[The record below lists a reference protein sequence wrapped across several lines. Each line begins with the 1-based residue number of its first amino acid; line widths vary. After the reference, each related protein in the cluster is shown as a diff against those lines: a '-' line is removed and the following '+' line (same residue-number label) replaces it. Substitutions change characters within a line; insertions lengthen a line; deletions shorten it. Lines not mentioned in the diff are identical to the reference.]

1 MVLNR
6 YRTILLSLIAL
17 SLVLGWSPAPARP
30 LGYVDISDSSRARH
44 SVSTAITTQWPALDF
59 EFATHEFRSN
69 MTGYGQFGR
78 PYSTLVPGTPGVHS
92 FESPAG
98 SEKEY
103 LYGGGIWIG
112 GLVGQDTIVS
122 VAVDGWLSSPE
133 IYPDHYPSPGF
144 RGNLVRCISPATIGV
159 GAVFDDTIHSGMV
172 YREDFM
178 DSTPYHPLNTSI
190 SNRGY
195 VWEDAKAKYS
205 LIYDMVVTNIGTEPI
220 RQGYIGFYFDPD
232 VTPIYLTGYLDDLA
246 GGIPSERM
254 AYVVDNDG
262 ELTDSATVER
272 AFAAKVLYTSFGGRC
287 NFNWYVGGGA
297 GGALDYGPMLRSNF
311 RDFGTGGSGY
321 PLGDR
326 NKYHLLSAPEWDFDQ
341 VMSAKLS
348 GNSDWLPLYDTA
360 RVDNLVDGW
369 DIRFVLSAGP
379 FDLPPASSVRI
390 QYALLTAENIHT
402 DPHILDFLELAP
414 ELYVQ
419 SLNLDGLIANGRVA
433 DSLAALLRDPTYPP
447 ANLRA
452 SVISGDSIVLGW
464 DSWVL
469 PGIDGY
475 QVYGRPVPVD
485 AYVHEGVP
493 PPWYSASDLPPFV
506 AAAGNRHTIKPV
518 PQPGGYA
525 FTVSHIV
532 NGQPTLQSYPI
543 VISVPTRLH
552 SPSLKDTIA
561 YVLEDE
567 SLELAWEPAEHGG
580 VRQYNIY
587 RFPDSVA
594 ANDRYLRHYSTVA
607 NGLEIDTVIANEVN
621 YYYYEIEPFATVSG
635 DQLSFTDNEA
645 GNGNL
650 YLVTAVDSAGF
661 ESQFSDELQVWRIQK
676 PSKDFLVLT
685 HGQRQGTYTIEDSID
700 QFYTTVLSGYD
711 YDIYSVVD
719 SFSAC
724 RPTKPSCLD
733 WRLFTQYKVVI
744 VDDNLRD
751 NVLRNWYEDEESGF
765 ARYLGHKGVMVY
777 CGPFASLGWPE
788 FTSYTPPNWYYK
800 SYDLIHRYFGADS
813 VFAIGTQYYKLNA
826 SLPYVDSLLAFS
838 WAEPVTDAP
847 PVYYDS
853 GSEFYPSY
861 LTANWPSAT
870 PPMVGVFQP
879 DSLAEVIYRFRSTMP
894 TTSLVESAPVGLMKL
909 VDSTLTFTFGF
920 HLWYMKE
927 QGARE
932 LIDWIYQEAKVI
944 TDTPSTDPPIL
955 PDLRLAQNYPNP
967 FNAGTVI
974 SFSLPQRSHVSVD
987 VFNILGQ
994 RVKRLVN
1001 EDRLAGAYRV
1011 EWDGSDRS
1019 GNQVASGVY
1028 LYRLDAGGRSLARKM
1043 ILLR

>member
-6 YRTILLSLIAL
+6 YRAILLSLIVH
-17 SLVLGWSPAPARP
+17 SLVLGWSPALARP
-30 LGYVDISDSSRARH
+30 LGFVDIPDSSRARLT
-44 SVSTAITTQWPALDF
+44 VSTSITTQWPAQDF
-59 EFATHEFRSN
+59 EFATREFSSN

-78 PYSTLVPGTPGVHS
+78 PYSTLVPGTPGIHS

-103 LYGGGIWIG
+103 LYGGGIWVG
-112 GLVGQDTIVS
+112 GIVGQDTLVS
-122 VAVDGWLSSPE
+122 LAVDGWHANYELFPTG
-133 IYPDHYPSPGF
+133 YPSPGY
-144 RGNLVRCISPATIGV
+144 RGNLLPCVSPADFGV
-159 GAVFDDTIHSGMV
+159 GAILDDTIHTGMT
-172 YREDFM
+172 YPADYS
-178 DSTPYHPLNTSI
+178 DSTPYRPINILLA
-190 SNRGY
+190 NRGY
-195 VWEDAKAKYS
+195 MWNTDRARFC
-205 LIYDMVVTNIGTEPI
+205 LIYDLVVSNIGQDTI
-220 RQGYIGFYFDPD
+220 REGYIGFYFDPD
-232 VTPIYLTGYLDDLA
+232 VGQPNTAAYLDDVA
-246 GGIPSERM
+246 GGISAERM
-254 AYVVDNDG
+254 GYVVDNDG
-262 ELTDSATVER
+262 ELDDSVTYER
-272 AFAAKVLYTSFGGRC
+272 GFAVKIISTSFNGRC
-287 NFNWYVGGGA
+287 NFNWYVGGG
-297 GGALDYGPMLRSNF
+297 GGPLDYGPMMRANY
-311 RDFGTGGSGY
+311 RDYGTGGAGY

-326 NKYHLLSAPEWDFDQ
+326 NKYHVLSAPEWDFEQ
-341 VMSAKLS
+341 VMTMRLA
-348 GNSDWLPLYDTA
+348 GNEIWMPAHDTTG
-360 RVDNLVDGW
+360 VWNLTNGTDT
-369 DIRFVLSAGP
+369 RFVLSAGP
-379 FDLPPASSVRI
+379 FDLLPDSSVRI

-402 DPHILDFLELAP
+402 DPHIMDFIELAP

-419 SLNLDGLIANGRVA
+419 SLRLNGLIANGRVA

-469 PGIDGY
+469 PGIDSY
-475 QVYGRPVPVD
+475 QVYGRPVPPD

-493 PPWYSASDLPPFV
+493 PPWYNATDLPPYV
-506 AAAGNRHTIKPV
+506 ATAGNKHTIKPV

-532 NGQPTLQSYPI
+532 NGQPKLQSHPI

-552 SPSLKDTIA
+552 APSLKDTIA
-561 YVLEDE
+561 YVLDNE
-567 SLELAWEPAEHGG
+567 SLELAWDAAANGG

-587 RFPDSVA
+587 RFPDTVA

-607 NGLEIDTVIANEVN
+607 NGLEIDTVTANDVN
-621 YYYYEIEPFATVSG
+621 YYYYAIEPFATLSG
-635 DQLSFTDNEA
+635 DQLSFTDNA
-645 GNGNL
+645 PDNGFL
-650 YLVTAVDSAGF
+650 YVVTAVDSAGF
-661 ESQFSDELQVWRIQK
+661 ESQFSDELQVWSIRK

-700 QFYTTVLSGYD
+700 QFYQTVLAGYD

-719 SFSAC
+719 SLSAC

-733 WRLFTQYKVVI
+733 WRMFTQYKVVI

-788 FTSYTPPNWYYK
+788 FTSYTPPDWYYK

-826 SLPYVDSLLAFS
+826 SIPYVDSLLAFS

-847 PVYYDS
+847 PIYYDS

-861 LTANWPSAT
+861 LTVNWPSAT

-909 VDSTLTFTFGF
+909 VDSTLTLTFGF

-932 LIDWIYQEAKVI
+932 LIDWIYEEAKVI

-994 RVKRLVN
+994 RVRRLVD
-1001 EDRLAGAYRV
+1001 EDRPAGTYRV

-1019 GNQVASGVY
+1019 GNLVASGVY

>member
-6 YRTILLSLIAL
+6 YRDL
-17 SLVLGWSPAPARP
+17 
-30 LGYVDISDSSRARH
+30 
-44 SVSTAITTQWPALDF
+44 SVSVLIVLLAFASSASAIDLTGSRQPRAYTISAQQYLESLDLAWPAFHVDLITS
-59 EFATHEFRSN
+59 EINSKTS
-69 MTGYGQFGR
+69 GYGQFGR
-78 PYSTLVPGTPGVHS
+78 PYNAFLPGGTTGRS
-92 FESPAG
+92 FESPPG
-98 SEKEY
+98 SGKEY
-103 LYGGGIWIG
+103 LYGGAIWIG
-112 GLVGQDTIVS
+112 GIVGEDTLVS
-122 VAVDGWLSSPE
+122 CAMDGWMQSQE
-133 IYPDHYPSPGF
+133 FYPTGYPGPDF
-144 RGNLVRCISPATIGV
+144 RGNIFPIVSPADF
-159 GAVFDDTIHSGMV
+159 AVSSLCDDTVHFAMNYGQDAVDRRPHI
-172 YREDFM
+172 
-178 DSTPYHPLNTSI
+178 PLNLLVS
-190 SNRGY
+190 SRAY
-195 VWEDAKAKYS
+195 VWDDPRARFC
-205 LIYDMVVTNIGTEPI
+205 LVYDMLITNIGPDTI
-220 RQGYIGFYFDPD
+220 RDGFAGYFLDCDVGVPD
-232 VTPIYLTGYLDDLA
+232 SYAWSDDVN
-246 GGIPSERM
+246 GSIPSERIG
-254 AYVVDNDG
+254 YILDNDG
-262 ELTDSATVER
+262 QLSDSVTFER
-272 AFAAKVLYTSFGGRC
+272 GFAFKILHTSFSGIV
-287 NFNWYVGGGA
+287 NYNWYLSSVYSGF
-297 GGALDYGPMLRSNF
+297 DYGPMLWSNY
-311 RDFGTGGSGY
+311 RLYETDVSGT
-321 PLGDR
+321 PQGDR
-326 NKYHLLSAPEWDFDQ
+326 NKYHLLRAPEWDFDQ
-341 VMSAKLS
+341 VMTDKILATDDRWVPYSRPIAI
-348 GNSDWLPLYDTA
+348 PLYAA
-360 RVDNLVDGW
+360 RDA
-369 DIRFVLSAGP
+369 RFVLSAGP
-379 FDLPPASSVRI
+379 FDLLPDSSVRI

-469 PGIDGY
+469 HGIDGY
-475 QVYGRPVPVD
+475 QVYGRPVPLD

-506 AAAGNRHTIKPV
+506 TTAGNRHTITPV

-552 SPSLKDTIA
+552 APSLKDTIA

-607 NGLEIDTVIANEVN
+607 NGLEIDTVTANEVN

-645 GNGNL
+645 GNGYL
-650 YLVTAVDSAGF
+650 YLVTAIDSAGF

-733 WRLFTQYKVVI
+733 WRMFTQYKVVI

-788 FTSYTPPNWYYK
+788 FNSYTSPEWYYK
-800 SYDLIHRYFGADS
+800 THNLIHRYFGADS

-861 LTANWPSAT
+861 LTVNWPSAT

-932 LIDWIYQEAKVI
+932 LIDWIYEEAKVI

-1001 EDRLAGAYRV
+1001 EDRSAGAYRV
-1011 EWDGSDRS
+1011 EWDGSDQS